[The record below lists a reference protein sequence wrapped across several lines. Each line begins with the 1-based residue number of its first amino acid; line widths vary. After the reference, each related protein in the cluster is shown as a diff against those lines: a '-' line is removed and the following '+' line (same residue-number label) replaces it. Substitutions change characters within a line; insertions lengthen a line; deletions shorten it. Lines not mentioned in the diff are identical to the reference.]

1 MSYPKIETPR
11 GSIEVNANGYA
22 ELKWNTNFKPKWQKR
37 YTEAQV
43 YVDNAVLKYCEPYVP
58 LRTSMLIK
66 SGILG
71 TELGSGEVK
80 YIAPYAKAQYY
91 SARKAGSQKGPLRG
105 PYWFQRMKATHL
117 SRILDGARIRAGGE
131 HL

>member
-11 GSIEVNANGYA
+11 GSIEVNAKGTA

-43 YVDNAVLKYCEPYVP
+43 YVDNAVLKYSEPYIP

-71 TELGSGEVK
+71 TEPGSGEVAW
-80 YIAPYAKAQYY
+80 IAPYAKAQYY
-91 SARKAGSQKGPLRG
+91 SARKPGSQTGPLRG
-105 PYWFQRMKATHL
+105 PYWFQRGKAVWGRKL
-117 SRILDGARIRAGGE
+117 IADARRIAGGSK
-131 HL
+131 